1 MARLLQAYWIYL
13 ASFFFI
19 AVNSVLFYHNFF
31 YLSLLPLGLALIFMA
46 FFHVDKLM
54 WFIVFATPLSFNLE
68 IGGHGGIGMYLP
80 TDPLMFGVMLLFFFK
95 LFYHKSFDAKI
106 FRHPVTIAI
115 IINLVWILITSI
127 TSTMPLVS
135 FKFLLARLWFVVCF
149 YFITTQL
156 FKNFNNYKLFFWSY
170 LIPLTIVIFYTV
182 YRLSVYSFDEKASH
196 WVMWPF
202 YKDHTSYGA
211 ALAMYFPILFI
222 FLFKKNTAV
231 FKLIT
236 FTVIAI
242 FVVGIILSYTRA
254 AWLSLIAA
262 AILFAIYKL
271 KIKFSTLLLVGA
283 FAAIMLASSWTSI
296 MHSLEKNE
304 QDSSGELAEHVQSMS
319 NVSTDASNV
328 ERLNRWSCAWRMFLE
343 KPIVGWGPGTYIFQY
358 APFQLSNEMTIISTN
373 TSSNGNAHSE
383 YIGPLAE
390 SGVFGTLTFLFIVIT
405 VFYRGSL
412 LYHKLEGERK
422 IVILFTLLGLFT
434 YVLHGFMNN
443 YLDTDKLSVP
453 FWGFIALIVAMDVNY
468 NKESSPKSPEREL
481 FQHTRRHEKL

>member
-1 MARLLQAYWIYL
+1 MIKLLYSYWIYL
-13 ASFFFI
+13 ASFLFI
-19 AVNSVLFYHNFF
+19 LLNSYLFYLNFP
-31 YLSLLPLGLALIFMA
+31 YLALLPLAIALIFMA
-46 FFHVDKLM
+46 FFHLDKLM

-106 FRHPVTIAI
+106 FRHPVSIAI
-115 IINLVWILITSI
+115 IINLIWIFITSI
-127 TSTMPLVS
+127 TSTMPIVS
-135 FKFLLARLWFVVCF
+135 FKFLLARMWFVVCF
-149 YFITTQL
+149 YFIATQL
-156 FKNFNNYKLFFWSY
+156 FKNYKNYKVYFWAY
-170 LIPLTIVIFYTV
+170 IIPLIIVIIYSV
-182 YRLSVYSFDEKASH
+182 VRLSIYSFDEKASH

-211 ALAMYFPILFI
+211 ALAMYLPILFI
-222 FLFKKNTAV
+222 FLFKKNSPI
-231 FKLIT
+231 FKTITLSLIT
-236 FTVIAI
+236 I
-242 FVVGIILSYTRA
+242 FIIGIILSYTRA

-262 AILFAIYKL
+262 AVLFIIYKL
-271 KIKFSTLLLVGA
+271 KIRFSSLILVGL
-283 FAAIMLASSWTSI
+283 FAGIMLASSWTTI
-296 MHSLEKNE
+296 MHSLEKND
-304 QDSSGELAEHVQSMS
+304 QDSSGELTEHVQSMS
-319 NVSTDASNV
+319 NVSTDASNL

-343 KPIVGWGPGTYIFQY
+343 RPIVGWGPGTYIFQY

-390 SGVFGTLTFLFIVIT
+390 SGVLGTLTFLLIVIT

-412 LYHKLEGERK
+412 LYHKLEGEK
-422 IVILFTLLGLFT
+422 KTVILFTLLGLFT

-468 NKESSPKSPEREL
+468 KKNPLNPKKKGL
-481 FQHTRRHEKL
+481 IQHTSRH

>member
-1 MARLLQAYWIYL
+1 LVKLLNSYWIYL
-13 ASFFFI
+13 ASFLFI
-19 AVNSVLFYHNFF
+19 LLNSYLLYINFP
-31 YLSLLPLGLALIFMA
+31 YLALLPLAAALIFMA
-46 FFHVDKLM
+46 FFHIDKLM

-80 TDPLMFGVMLLFFFK
+80 TDPLMFGVMILFFFK
-95 LFYHKSFDAKI
+95 LFYHKKYDINI
-106 FRHPVTIAI
+106 FKHPITIAI
-115 IINLVWILITSI
+115 VINLIWLLFTSI
-127 TSTMPLVS
+127 TSSMPVVS

-149 YFITTQL
+149 YFLATQL
-156 FKNFNNYKLFFWSY
+156 FKNYKNYKIYFWAY
-170 LIPLTIVIFYTV
+170 IIPLIAVIFYSV
-182 YRLSVYSFDEKASH
+182 IRLSIYSFDEKASH
-196 WVMWPF
+196 WVMSPF

-222 FLFKKNTAV
+222 FLFKKNTAL

-236 FTVIAI
+236 FSIIGI

-254 AWLSLIAA
+254 AWLSLFAA
-262 AILFAIYKL
+262 AALYIIYKL
-271 KIKFSTLLLVGA
+271 KIKFSSLLLVGV
-283 FAAIMLASSWTSI
+283 FLGIMLASSWTTI
-296 MHSLEKNE
+296 IHSLEKND
-304 QDSSGELAEHVQSMS
+304 QDSSGELTEHVQSMS
-319 NVSTDASNV
+319 NVSTDASNL

-343 KPIVGWGPGTYIFQY
+343 RPIVGWGPGTYIFQY

-390 SGVFGTLTFLFIVIT
+390 SGILGTLTFLMIVIV

-422 IVILFTLLGLFT
+422 TVILFTLLGLFT

-468 NKESSPKSPEREL
+468 KKELETKTKEI
-481 FQHTRRHEKL
+481 

>member
-1 MARLLQAYWIYL
+1 MVKLLNSYWIYL
-13 ASFFFI
+13 VSFLFI
-19 AVNSVLFYHNFF
+19 LLNSYLLYTNFP
-31 YLSLLPLGLALIFMA
+31 YLALLPLAAALIFMA
-46 FFHVDKLM
+46 FFHIDKLM

-80 TDPLMFGVMLLFFFK
+80 TDPLMFGVMILFFFK
-95 LFYHKSFDAKI
+95 LFYHKRYDINI
-106 FRHPVTIAI
+106 FKHPVTIAI
-115 IINLVWILITSI
+115 VINLIWLLFTSI
-127 TSTMPLVS
+127 TSSMPVVS
-135 FKFLLARLWFVVCF
+135 FKFLLARMWFIVCF
-149 YFITTQL
+149 YFLATQL
-156 FKNFNNYKLFFWSY
+156 FKNYKNYKIYFWAY
-170 LIPLTIVIFYTV
+170 IIPLVAVIFYSV
-182 YRLSVYSFDEKASH
+182 IRLSIYSFDEKASH
-196 WVMWPF
+196 WVMSPF

-222 FLFKKNTAV
+222 FLFKKNTAL

-236 FTVIAI
+236 FSIIAI

-254 AWLSLIAA
+254 AWLSLFAA
-262 AILFAIYKL
+262 AALYIIYKL
-271 KIKFSTLLLVGA
+271 KIKFSSLLLVGA
-283 FAAIMLASSWTSI
+283 FLGIMLASSWTTI
-296 MHSLEKNE
+296 MHSLEKND
-304 QDSSGELAEHVQSMS
+304 QDSSGELTEHVQSMS
-319 NVSTDASNV
+319 NVSTDASNL

-343 KPIVGWGPGTYIFQY
+343 RPIVGWGPGTYIFQY

-390 SGVFGTLTFLFIVIT
+390 SGILGTLTFLMIVIV

-422 IVILFTLLGLFT
+422 TVILFTLLGLFT

-468 NKESSPKSPEREL
+468 KKELETKTKEI
-481 FQHTRRHEKL
+481 

>member
-1 MARLLQAYWIYL
+1 LIKLLNSYWIYF
-13 ASFFFI
+13 ASFLFI
-19 AVNSVLFYHNFF
+19 LLNSYLLYTNFP
-31 YLSLLPLGLALIFMA
+31 YLALLPLAAALIFMA
-46 FFHVDKLM
+46 FFHIDKLM

-80 TDPLMFGVMLLFFFK
+80 TDPLMFGVMILFFFK
-95 LFYHKSFDAKI
+95 LFYHKKYDINILK
-106 FRHPVTIAI
+106 HPVTIAI
-115 IINLVWILITSI
+115 VINLIWILFTSI
-127 TSTMPLVS
+127 TSSIPVVS
-135 FKFLLARLWFVVCF
+135 FKFLLARMWFVICF
-149 YFITTQL
+149 YFLATQL
-156 FKNFNNYKLFFWSY
+156 FKNYKNYKIYFWAY
-170 LIPLTIVIFYTV
+170 IIPLIIVIFYSII
-182 YRLSVYSFDEKASH
+182 RLSMYSFDEKASH
-196 WVMWPF
+196 WVMSPF

-222 FLFKKNTAV
+222 FLFKKNTAL

-236 FTVIAI
+236 FSIIGI

-262 AILFAIYKL
+262 AALFLIYKL
-271 KIKFSTLLLVGA
+271 KIKFSSLLLVGA
-283 FAAIMLASSWTSI
+283 FAGIMLASSWTTI
-296 MHSLEKNE
+296 MHSLEKND
-304 QDSSGELAEHVQSMS
+304 QDSSGELTEHVESMS
-319 NVSTDASNV
+319 NVSTDASNL

-390 SGVFGTLTFLFIVIT
+390 SGVLGTLTFLMIVII

-412 LYHKLEGERK
+412 LYHKLEGEK
-422 IVILFTLLGLFT
+422 KTVILFTLLGLFT

-468 NKESSPKSPEREL
+468 KKELDSK
-481 FQHTRRHEKL
+481 TKDI

>member
-1 MARLLQAYWIYL
+1 MIKLLNSYWIYL
-13 ASFFFI
+13 ASFLFI
-19 AVNSVLFYHNFF
+19 LLNSYLLYTNFP
-31 YLSLLPLGLALIFMA
+31 YLAILPLAAALIFMA
-46 FFHVDKLM
+46 FFHIDKLM

-80 TDPLMFGVMLLFFFK
+80 TDPLMFGVMILFFFK
-95 LFYHKSFDAKI
+95 LFYHKKYDINI
-106 FRHPVTIAI
+106 FRHPITIAI
-115 IINLVWILITSI
+115 IINLIWLLFTSI
-127 TSTMPLVS
+127 TSSMPVVS
-135 FKFLLARLWFVVCF
+135 FKFLLARMWFVVCF
-149 YFITTQL
+149 YFLATQL
-156 FKNFNNYKLFFWSY
+156 FSNYKNYKIYFWAY
-170 LIPLTIVIFYTV
+170 IIPLIVVIFFSV
-182 YRLSVYSFDEKASH
+182 IRLSIYSFDEKASH
-196 WVMWPF
+196 WVMSPF

-222 FLFKKNTAV
+222 FLFKKNTV
-231 FKLIT
+231 LFKLIT
-236 FTVIAI
+236 FSIIGI

-262 AILFAIYKL
+262 AALFLIYKL
-271 KIKFSTLLLVGA
+271 KVKFSSLVLVGV
-283 FAAIMLASSWTSI
+283 FVGIMLASSWTSI
-296 MHSLEKNE
+296 MHNLEKND
-304 QDSSGELAEHVQSMS
+304 QDSSGELTEHVESMS
-319 NVSTDASNV
+319 NVSTDASNL

-343 KPIVGWGPGTYIFQY
+343 RPIVGWGPGTYIFQY

-390 SGVFGTLTFLFIVIT
+390 SGVLGTLTFLMIVII

-412 LYHKLEGERK
+412 LYHKLEGEK
-422 IVILFTLLGLFT
+422 KTVILFTLLGLFT

-468 NKESSPKSPEREL
+468 KKELISK
-481 FQHTRRHEKL
+481 TKKI

>member
-1 MARLLQAYWIYL
+1 
-13 ASFFFI
+13 
-19 AVNSVLFYHNFF
+19 
-31 YLSLLPLGLALIFMA
+31 
-46 FFHVDKLM
+46 M

-95 LFYHKSFDAKI
+95 LFYHKKYDIQI
-106 FRHPVTIAI
+106 FKHPVTIAI
-115 IINLVWILITSI
+115 VINLIWLLFTSI
-127 TSTMPLVS
+127 TSSMPVVS

-149 YFITTQL
+149 YFLATQL
-156 FKNFNNYKLFFWSY
+156 FKNYKNYKIYFWSY
-170 LIPLTIVIFYTV
+170 IIPLIAVIFYSV
-182 YRLSVYSFDEKASH
+182 IRLSIYSFDEKASH
-196 WVMWPF
+196 WVMSPF

-222 FLFKKNTAV
+222 FLFKKNTAL

-236 FTVIAI
+236 FSIIAI
-242 FVVGIILSYTRA
+242 FVVGIIFSYTRA
-254 AWLSLIAA
+254 AWLSLFAA
-262 AILFAIYKL
+262 VALYIIYKL
-271 KIKFSTLLLVGA
+271 KIKFSSLLLVGV
-283 FAAIMLASSWTSI
+283 FLGIMLASSWTTI
-296 MHSLEKNE
+296 IHSLEKND
-304 QDSSGELAEHVQSMS
+304 QDSSGELTEHVQSMS
-319 NVSTDASNV
+319 NVSTDASNL

-343 KPIVGWGPGTYIFQY
+343 RPIVGWGPGTYIFQY

-390 SGVFGTLTFLFIVIT
+390 SGILGTLTFLMIVIV

-422 IVILFTLLGLFT
+422 TVLLFTLLGLFT

-468 NKESSPKSPEREL
+468 KKELETKTKEI
-481 FQHTRRHEKL
+481 